1 MSACWG
7 LQWEIRTRYSF
18 GLGVGIGTVVG
29 VRVDGFGVK
38 VLGMRIACIFLGEAM
53 VVLKLVLLLSV
64 YSEGFA

>member
-64 YSEGFA
+64 YSEGFV